1 MSEGR
6 EPSRFKMPCS
16 RFDIL
21 ATSGSTIDT
30 SPPTPYD
37 AAPFP
42 VKTLV
47 TPPSTILTHNR
58 ERSSALA
65 WGSLGLLAVSQLGLL
80 IWLLAAK
87 SPDGSE
93 MAATPPRDVPPLPGL
108 ASTGSRKPV
117 PEPGQIAAPAPVVP
131 PAPVAAVPP
140 KLSPTAPPP
149 VGTFG
154 KPPPPSVAAKEPVP
168 ELPGSGMKQPPI
180 PDFSKMPAAAE
191 PPPALPGSG
200 MKPPPIPDFSKIPA
214 TTEPP
219 PELPGAGRP
228 MPKDL
233 PKGLDGTQKLPGTTQ
248 AAPAMPPVPVGTTE
262 ARRDVN
268 SLLAAAKDLRTAGN
282 TQEALQTLQQ
292 ADLVSPNHPAVMAET
307 AEVYEQ
313 MGLNAKA
320 VDMWRGIQLQGAA
333 KAGQFFDLA
342 LRRLGNVPG
351 ADTVAPLSIGS
362 PPASDSDKRM
372 RLGACEVKRDFS
384 VKEGG
389 ERFLLRVPIQRT
401 GNKSIDPNAIDLK
414 AFFYYRQNGRTQ
426 LDNTTE
432 LIETWQT
439 QPVNWQGTDLEIVD
453 VVYTLPPPTPEEAA
467 QRNPKTY
474 HGYMLH
480 LYYDNKLQDVA
491 AEPRDLLEQAKLS
504 VPGAAM
510 PGNSPNPLLPP
521 VARP

>member
-1 MSEGR
+1 M
-6 EPSRFKMPCS
+6 
-16 RFDIL
+16 
-21 ATSGSTIDT
+21 
-30 SPPTPYD
+30 
-37 AAPFP
+37 
-42 VKTLV
+42 
-47 TPPSTILTHNR
+47 TPPSSILTHNR

-87 SPDGSE
+87 SPSEAE
-93 MAATPPRDVPPLPGL
+93 MAAASARDVPPLPGL
-108 ASTGSRKPV
+108 AATGTRKPV
-117 PEPGQIAAPAPVVP
+117 PEPGQFITPPPTVPVVP
-131 PAPVAAVPP
+131 A
-140 KLSPTAPPP
+140 LAPPP
-149 VGTFG
+149 VSPNAPPPMGTFG
-154 KPPPPSVAAKEPVP
+154 KAPPVPSLAASEPPPS
-168 ELPGSGMKQPPI
+168 
-180 PDFSKMPAAAE
+180 
-191 PPPALPGSG
+191 LPGSG
-200 MKPPPIPDFSKIPA
+200 MKPPPIPDFSKVPA
-214 TTEPP
+214 TTPSEPA
-219 PELPGAGRP
+219 PELPGAGRA

-233 PKGLDGTQKLPGTTQ
+233 PKGLDGTQSLPTSS
-248 AAPAMPPVPVGTTE
+248 AVDP
-262 ARRDVN
+262 RRDVN
-268 SLLAAAKDLRTAGN
+268 GLLTAAKDLRTAGN

-313 MGLNAKA
+313 MGLNTKA

-333 KAGQFFDLA
+333 KAGQYFDLA

-351 ADTVAPLSIGS
+351 ADTVAAPSIGS
-362 PPASDSDKRM
+362 PPASESEKRL
-372 RLGACEVKRDFS
+372 RLGACEIKRDFA

-389 ERFLLRVPIQRT
+389 ERFLLRVPIQRN
-401 GNKSIDPNAIDLK
+401 GSKSIDPNAIDLK
-414 AFFYYRQNGRTQ
+414 AFFYYRHNGGTK

-439 QPVNWQGTDLEIVD
+439 QPVNWVGTDMEIVD
-453 VVYTLPPPTPEEAA
+453 IVYTLPPPTPEEAA

-504 VPGAAM
+504 LPGAAM

>member
-1 MSEGR
+1 M
-6 EPSRFKMPCS
+6 
-16 RFDIL
+16 
-21 ATSGSTIDT
+21 
-30 SPPTPYD
+30 
-37 AAPFP
+37 
-42 VKTLV
+42 

-65 WGSLGLLAVSQLGLL
+65 WGSLGLLAISQLGLL

-87 SPDGSE
+87 SPEESE
-93 MAATPPRDVPPLPGL
+93 SAVASTREVPPLPGL
-108 ASTGSRKPV
+108 ASTGIRRPV
-117 PEPGQIAAPAPVVP
+117 PEPGQLAVPAPTTSSVP
-131 PAPVAAVPP
+131 GAVLPR
-140 KLSPTAPPP
+140 SVSMTAPPP

-154 KPPPPSVAAKEPVP
+154 KA
-168 ELPGSGMKQPPI
+168 PPI
-180 PDFSKMPAAAE
+180 PAVIPAPTTKE
-191 PPPALPGSG
+191 PPPDLPGGG
-200 MKPPPIPDFSKIPA
+200 MKPPPIPDFSKVLG
-214 TTEPP
+214 TTESSPA
-219 PELPGAGRP
+219 LPGAGVP

-233 PKGLDGTQKLPGTTQ
+233 PKGLDGTQTLPG
-248 AAPAMPPVPVGTTE
+248 AEKAPTMPPAPRGAVDP
-262 ARRDVN
+262 RRDVN
-268 SLLAAAKDLRTAGN
+268 GLLTAAKDLRTAGN

-292 ADLVSPNHPAVMAET
+292 ADLVQPNHPAVMAEM

-313 MGLNAKA
+313 MGLNSKA

-351 ADTVAPLSIGS
+351 ADTVAAPAIGS
-362 PPASDSDKRM
+362 PPASESEKRL
-372 RLGACEVKRDFS
+372 RLGACEIKRDFS
-384 VKEGG
+384 VKEAG
-389 ERFLLRVPIQRT
+389 ERFILRVPIQRN
-401 GNKSIDPNAIDLK
+401 GSKSIDPNAIDLK
-414 AFFYYRQNGRTQ
+414 AFFYYRHNGRTQ
-426 LDNTTE
+426 IDNNSE

-439 QPVNWQGTDLEIVD
+439 QPVNWQSTDLEIVD
-453 VVYTLPPPTPEEAA
+453 IVYTLPPPTPEEAA

-504 VPGAAM
+504 IPGAVM

>member
-1 MSEGR
+1 
-6 EPSRFKMPCS
+6 
-16 RFDIL
+16 
-21 ATSGSTIDT
+21 
-30 SPPTPYD
+30 
-37 AAPFP
+37 
-42 VKTLV
+42 V
-47 TPPSTILTHNR
+47 TPPSSILTHNR

-80 IWLLAAK
+80 IWLLTAK
-87 SPDGSE
+87 SPE
-93 MAATPPRDVPPLPGL
+93 MAESAREVPPLPGL
-108 ASTGSRKPV
+108 ASTGTRKPV
-117 PEPGQIAAPAPVVP
+117 PEPGQFISPP
-131 PAPVAAVPP
+131 PAPPTTPAAPVAPV
-140 KLSPTAPPP
+140 SSTTAPPP

-154 KPPPPSVAAKEPVP
+154 KAA
-168 ELPGSGMKQPPI
+168 PI
-180 PDFSKMPAAAE
+180 PPAAAGKE

-200 MKPPPIPDFSKIPA
+200 MQPPPIPDFSKLPA
-214 TTEPP
+214 TAEPP

-233 PKGLDGTQKLPGTTQ
+233 PKGLDGTQSLPGSAQ
-248 AAPAMPPVPVGTTE
+248 APAMPPAPAGAVD

-268 SLLAAAKDLRTAGN
+268 ALLAAAKDLRTAGN

-292 ADLVSPNHPAVMAET
+292 ADLVAPNHPAVMAET

-351 ADTVAPLSIGS
+351 ADSVAAPSIGS
-362 PPASDSDKRM
+362 PPTSESDKRL
-372 RLGACEVKRDFS
+372 RLGACEIKRDFS
-384 VKEGG
+384 ANAGG
-389 ERFLLRVPIQRT
+389 ERYLLRVPIQRT
-401 GNKSIDPNAIDLK
+401 GSKSIDPNAIDLK
-414 AFFYYRQNGRTQ
+414 TFFYYRHNGAAQ
-426 LDNTTE
+426 LDNTSE
-432 LIETWQT
+432 LVEAWQT

-453 VVYTLPPPTPEEAA
+453 IVYTLPPPTPQEAA

-491 AEPRDLLEQAKLS
+491 AEPRDLLDQAKLS
-504 VPGAAM
+504 VPGAVM

>member
-1 MSEGR
+1 
-6 EPSRFKMPCS
+6 MPL
-16 RFDIL
+16 F
-21 ATSGSTIDT
+21 SG
-30 SPPTPYD
+30 
-37 AAPFP
+37 
-42 VKTLV
+42 KTLV

-87 SPDGSE
+87 SPE
-93 MAATPPRDVPPLPGL
+93 EKEPATATPTREVPPLPGL
-108 ASTGSRKPV
+108 ASTGTRKPV
-117 PEPGQIAAPAPVVP
+117 PEPGQITVPPAAPTAVVP
-131 PAPVAAVPP
+131 PTV
-140 KLSPTAPPP
+140 SPTAPPP

-154 KPPPPSVAAKEPVP
+154 KAPPVPTPAPAITKNEPAP

-180 PDFSKMPAAAE
+180 PDFSKIPAGAE
-191 PPPALPGSG
+191 PAPQLPGSG
-200 MKPPPIPDFSKIPA
+200 MKPTPIPDFSKIPA
-214 TTEPP
+214 TAEPP
-219 PELPGAGRP
+219 PELPGSGRP

-233 PKGLDGTQKLPGTTQ
+233 PKGLDGTQKLPGSAQ
-248 AAPAMPPVPVGTTE
+248 APSMPPAPSGTLD

-268 SLLAAAKDLRTAGN
+268 ALLTAAKDLRTAGN

-351 ADTVAPLSIGS
+351 ADTVAAPSIGS
-362 PPASDSDKRM
+362 PPVNESDKRL

-384 VKEGG
+384 VKEAG
-389 ERFLLRVPIQRT
+389 ERYLLRVPIQRN
-401 GNKSIDPNAIDLK
+401 GSKSIDPNAIDLK
-414 AFFYYRQNGRTQ
+414 AFFYYRHNGRTQ
-426 LDNTTE
+426 LDNTSE
-432 LIETWQT
+432 LIEAWQT
-439 QPVNWQGTDLEIVD
+439 QPVNWQGTDLEIVNI
-453 VVYTLPPPTPEEAA
+453 VYTLPPPTPEEAA
-467 QRNPKTY
+467 QRNAKTY

-491 AEPRDLLEQAKLS
+491 AEPRDLLDQAKLS
-504 VPGAAM
+504 VPGAVM

>member
-1 MSEGR
+1 M
-6 EPSRFKMPCS
+6 
-16 RFDIL
+16 
-21 ATSGSTIDT
+21 
-30 SPPTPYD
+30 
-37 AAPFP
+37 
-42 VKTLV
+42 
-47 TPPSTILTHNR
+47 TPPSSILTHNR

-80 IWLLAAK
+80 IWLLAAR
-87 SPDGSE
+87 SPSESE
-93 MAATPPRDVPPLPGL
+93 MAAASARDVPPLPGL
-108 ASTGSRKPV
+108 AATGTRKPV
-117 PEPGQIAAPAPVVP
+117 PEPGQFITPPPAAPAVP
-131 PAPVAAVPP
+131 A
-140 KLSPTAPPP
+140 LAPPP
-149 VGTFG
+149 VSPNAPPPMGTFG
-154 KPPPPSVAAKEPVP
+154 KAPPVP
-168 ELPGSGMKQPPI
+168 SL
-180 PDFSKMPAAAE
+180 AASE
-191 PPPALPGSG
+191 PPPTLPGSG
-200 MKPPPIPDFSKIPA
+200 MKPPPIPDFSKPPV
-214 TTEPP
+214 TTPTEPA

-233 PKGLDGTQKLPGTTQ
+233 PKGLDGTQSLPNSSSTVD
-248 AAPAMPPVPVGTTE
+248 P
-262 ARRDVN
+262 RRDVN
-268 SLLAAAKDLRTAGN
+268 GLLTAAKDLRTAGN

-292 ADLVSPNHPAVMAET
+292 ADLVSPNHPAVMAEM

-313 MGLNAKA
+313 MGLNTKA

-333 KAGQFFDLA
+333 KAGQYFDLA

-351 ADTVAPLSIGS
+351 ADTVAAPSIGS
-362 PPASDSDKRM
+362 PPASESDKRL
-372 RLGACEVKRDFS
+372 RLGACDIKRDFA

-389 ERFLLRVPIQRT
+389 ERFLLRVPIQRN
-401 GNKSIDPNAIDLK
+401 GSKSIDPNAIDLK
-414 AFFYYRQNGRTQ
+414 AFFYYRHNGGTK

-439 QPVNWQGTDLEIVD
+439 QPVNWVGTDMEIVD
-453 VVYTLPPPTPEEAA
+453 IVYTLPPPTPEEAA

-504 VPGAAM
+504 LPGAAM

>member
-1 MSEGR
+1 
-6 EPSRFKMPCS
+6 MP
-16 RFDIL
+16 
-21 ATSGSTIDT
+21 
-30 SPPTPYD
+30 
-37 AAPFP
+37 PFL
-42 VKTLV
+42 VKPLV
-47 TPPSTILTHNR
+47 TPPSSILTHNR

-80 IWLLAAK
+80 IWLLTAK
-87 SPDGSE
+87 SPE
-93 MAATPPRDVPPLPGL
+93 MAESAREVPPLPGL
-108 ASTGSRKPV
+108 ASTGTRKPV
-117 PEPGQIAAPAPVVP
+117 PEPGQFISPPPAPPTTPAAPVVP
-131 PAPVAAVPP
+131 V
-140 KLSPTAPPP
+140 SSTTAPPP

-154 KPPPPSVAAKEPVP
+154 KA
-168 ELPGSGMKQPPI
+168 PPI
-180 PDFSKMPAAAE
+180 PPAAAGKE

-200 MKPPPIPDFSKIPA
+200 MQPPPIPDFSKLPA
-214 TTEPP
+214 TAEPP

-233 PKGLDGTQKLPGTTQ
+233 PKGLDGTQSLPGSAQ
-248 AAPAMPPVPVGTTE
+248 APAMPPAPAGAVD

-268 SLLAAAKDLRTAGN
+268 ALLAAAKDLRTAGN

-292 ADLVSPNHPAVMAET
+292 ADLVAPNHPAVMAET

-351 ADTVAPLSIGS
+351 ADSVAAPSIGS
-362 PPASDSDKRM
+362 PPTSESDKRL
-372 RLGACEVKRDFS
+372 RLGACEIKRDFS
-384 VKEGG
+384 ANAGG
-389 ERFLLRVPIQRT
+389 ERYLLRVPIQRT
-401 GNKSIDPNAIDLK
+401 GSKSIDPNAIDLK
-414 AFFYYRQNGRTQ
+414 TFFYYRHNGAAQ
-426 LDNTTE
+426 LDNTSE
-432 LIETWQT
+432 LVEAWQT

-453 VVYTLPPPTPEEAA
+453 IVYTLPPPTPQEAA

-491 AEPRDLLEQAKLS
+491 AEPRDLLDQAKLS
-504 VPGAAM
+504 VPGAVM

>member
-1 MSEGR
+1 M
-6 EPSRFKMPCS
+6 
-16 RFDIL
+16 
-21 ATSGSTIDT
+21 
-30 SPPTPYD
+30 
-37 AAPFP
+37 
-42 VKTLV
+42 
-47 TPPSTILTHNR
+47 TPPSSILTHNR

-87 SPDGSE
+87 SPSEAE
-93 MAATPPRDVPPLPGL
+93 MAAANARDVPPLPGL
-108 ASTGSRKPV
+108 AATGTRKPV
-117 PEPGQIAAPAPVVP
+117 PEPGQFIAPPPAAPAVP
-131 PAPVAAVPP
+131 ALAPST
-140 KLSPTAPPP
+140 LSPNAPPP
-149 VGTFG
+149 MGTFG
-154 KPPPPSVAAKEPVP
+154 KAPPVP
-168 ELPGSGMKQPPI
+168 SL
-180 PDFSKMPAAAE
+180 AASE

-200 MKPPPIPDFSKIPA
+200 MKPPPIPDFSKPPITAPPEPA
-214 TTEPP
+214 

-233 PKGLDGTQKLPGTTQ
+233 PKGLDGTQSLPASSSTVD
-248 AAPAMPPVPVGTTE
+248 P
-262 ARRDVN
+262 RRDVN
-268 SLLAAAKDLRTAGN
+268 GLLTAAKDLRTAGN

-292 ADLVSPNHPAVMAET
+292 ADLVSPNHPAVMAEM

-313 MGLNAKA
+313 MGLNTKA

-333 KAGQFFDLA
+333 KAGQYFDLA

-351 ADTVAPLSIGS
+351 ADTVAAPSIGS
-362 PPASDSDKRM
+362 PPASESDKRL
-372 RLGACEVKRDFS
+372 RLGACDIKRDFS

-389 ERFLLRVPIQRT
+389 ERFLLRVPIQRN
-401 GNKSIDPNAIDLK
+401 GSKSIDPNAIDLK
-414 AFFYYRQNGRTQ
+414 AFFYYRHNGGTK

-439 QPVNWQGTDLEIVD
+439 QPVNWVGTDMEIVD
-453 VVYTLPPPTPEEAA
+453 IVYTLPPPTPEEAA

-504 VPGAAM
+504 LPGAAM

>member
-1 MSEGR
+1 M
-6 EPSRFKMPCS
+6 
-16 RFDIL
+16 
-21 ATSGSTIDT
+21 
-30 SPPTPYD
+30 
-37 AAPFP
+37 
-42 VKTLV
+42 
-47 TPPSTILTHNR
+47 TPPSSILTHNR

-80 IWLLAAK
+80 IWLLTAK
-87 SPDGSE
+87 SPE
-93 MAATPPRDVPPLPGL
+93 MAESAREVPPLPGL
-108 ASTGSRKPV
+108 ASTGTRKPV
-117 PEPGQIAAPAPVVP
+117 PEPGQFISPPPAPPTTPAAPVVP
-131 PAPVAAVPP
+131 V
-140 KLSPTAPPP
+140 SSTTAPPP

-154 KPPPPSVAAKEPVP
+154 KAA
-168 ELPGSGMKQPPI
+168 PI
-180 PDFSKMPAAAE
+180 PPAAAGKE

-200 MKPPPIPDFSKIPA
+200 MQPPPIPDFSKLPA
-214 TTEPP
+214 TAEPP

-228 MPKDL
+228 RPKDL
-233 PKGLDGTQKLPGTTQ
+233 PKGLDGTQSLPGSAQ
-248 AAPAMPPVPVGTTE
+248 APAMPPAPAGAVD

-268 SLLAAAKDLRTAGN
+268 ALLAAAKDLRTAGN

-292 ADLVSPNHPAVMAET
+292 ADLVAPNHPAVMAET

-351 ADTVAPLSIGS
+351 ADSVAAPSIGS
-362 PPASDSDKRM
+362 PPTSESDKRL
-372 RLGACEVKRDFS
+372 RLGACEIKRDFS
-384 VKEGG
+384 ANAGG
-389 ERFLLRVPIQRT
+389 ERYLLRVPIQRT
-401 GNKSIDPNAIDLK
+401 GSKSIDPNAIDLK
-414 AFFYYRQNGRTQ
+414 TFFYYRHNGAAQ
-426 LDNTTE
+426 LDNTSE
-432 LIETWQT
+432 LVEAWQT

-453 VVYTLPPPTPEEAA
+453 IVYTLPPPTPQEAA

-491 AEPRDLLEQAKLS
+491 AEPRDLLDQAKLS
-504 VPGAAM
+504 VPGAVM

>member
-1 MSEGR
+1 M
-6 EPSRFKMPCS
+6 
-16 RFDIL
+16 
-21 ATSGSTIDT
+21 
-30 SPPTPYD
+30 
-37 AAPFP
+37 
-42 VKTLV
+42 
-47 TPPSTILTHNR
+47 TPPSSILTHNR

-87 SPDGSE
+87 SPSESE
-93 MAATPPRDVPPLPGL
+93 MAAASARDVPPLPGL
-108 ASTGSRKPV
+108 ASTGTRKPV
-117 PEPGQIAAPAPVVP
+117 PEPGQFNTPPPVAPAVP
-131 PAPVAAVPP
+131 I
-140 KLSPTAPPP
+140 LAPPP
-149 VGTFG
+149 VSPNAPPPMGTFG
-154 KPPPPSVAAKEPVP
+154 KAPPVP
-168 ELPGSGMKQPPI
+168 SLATS
-180 PDFSKMPAAAE
+180 E

-200 MKPPPIPDFSKIPA
+200 MKPPPIPDFSQVPA
-214 TTEPP
+214 TTPTETA

-233 PKGLDGTQKLPGTTQ
+233 PKGLDGTQSIPYNSS
-248 AAPAMPPVPVGTTE
+248 AVDP
-262 ARRDVN
+262 RRDVN
-268 SLLAAAKDLRTAGN
+268 GLLAAAKDLRTAGN
-282 TQEALQTLQQ
+282 TQEALQSLQQ

-313 MGLNAKA
+313 MGLNNKA

-351 ADTVAPLSIGS
+351 ADTVAAPSIGS
-362 PPASDSDKRM
+362 PPASESEKRL
-372 RLGACEVKRDFS
+372 RLGACEIKRDFS

-389 ERFLLRVPIQRT
+389 ERFLLRVPIQRN
-401 GNKSIDPNAIDLK
+401 GSKSIDPNAIDLK
-414 AFFYYRQNGRTQ
+414 AFFYYRHNGSTQ

-439 QPVNWQGTDLEIVD
+439 QPVNWLGTDMEIVD
-453 VVYTLPPPTPEEAA
+453 IVYTLPPPTPEEAA

-504 VPGAAM
+504 IPGAAM

>member
-1 MSEGR
+1 M
-6 EPSRFKMPCS
+6 
-16 RFDIL
+16 
-21 ATSGSTIDT
+21 
-30 SPPTPYD
+30 
-37 AAPFP
+37 
-42 VKTLV
+42 
-47 TPPSTILTHNR
+47 
-58 ERSSALA
+58 
-65 WGSLGLLAVSQLGLL
+65 
-80 IWLLAAK
+80 
-87 SPDGSE
+87 
-93 MAATPPRDVPPLPGL
+93 
-108 ASTGSRKPV
+108 KP
-117 PEPGQIAAPAPVVP
+117 
-131 PAPVAAVPP
+131 
-140 KLSPTAPPP
+140 
-149 VGTFG
+149 
-154 KPPPPSVAAKEPVP
+154 
-168 ELPGSGMKQPPI
+168 PPI
-180 PDFSKMPAAAE
+180 PDFSKIPATAE
-191 PPPALPGSG
+191 QPPELPGSG
-200 MKPPPIPDFSKIPA
+200 MKPPPIPDFSKIPVEP
-214 TTEPP
+214 EPP
-219 PELPGAGRP
+219 PELPGSGRP

-233 PKGLDGTQKLPGTTQ
+233 PKGLNGTQALPG
-248 AAPAMPPVPVGTTE
+248 AAKAPAMPAAPSGAPDA

-268 SLLAAAKDLRTAGN
+268 GLLAAAKDLRAAGN

-313 MGLNAKA
+313 MGLNSKA

-351 ADTVAPLSIGS
+351 ADTVAPPSIGS
-362 PPASDSDKRM
+362 PPVSESEKRM
-372 RLGACEVKRDFS
+372 RLGACEIKRDFS

-414 AFFYYRQNGRTQ
+414 AFFYYRHNGRTQ

-453 VVYTLPPPTPEEAA
+453 IVYTLPPPTPEEAA

-491 AEPRDLLEQAKLS
+491 AEPRDLLDQAKLS
-504 VPGAAM
+504 VPGAVM